1 MTDQALRAAL
11 VDALADPLWLDAA
24 LAWLA
29 AEPGAISELF
39 PAAGRRCGRGPLPR
53 PGPDE
58 VGWSVDDAARTVL
71 LTALR
76 QRGEALAAAVT
87 RLYRHGDAAEKRGVL
102 RALPR
107 LDLADGAV
115 ELLRDALRTND
126 PRLVAA
132 ALGPYA
138 RHLDAAAWRQ
148 AVLKCVFMGIEL
160 AAIDALDERADA
172 ELARMLG
179 DLAAERRA
187 AGRSVPADARSLLD
201 RLSARLEKP

>member
-1 MTDQALRAAL
+1 VTDPGWLGAAAAR
-11 VDALADPLWLDAA
+11 VAADPDA
-24 LAWLA
+24 
-29 AEPGAISELF
+29 IRELF
-39 PAAGRRCGRGPLPR
+39 PSAGRHCGRGPLPR
-53 PGPDE
+53 PGPQE
-58 VGWSVDDAARTVL
+58 AGWTVDDAARTVL
-71 LTALR
+71 LTALP
-76 QRGEALAAAVT
+76 QRGEALAATVT
-87 RLYRHGDAAEKRGVL
+87 VLYHDGDAAEKRGVL

-132 ALGPYA
+132 SLGPYA

-148 AVLKCVFMGIEL
+148 GVLKCVFMGIEL

-172 ELARMLG
+172 ELALMLA

-187 AGRSVPADARSLLD
+187 AGRTFAADATALL
-201 RLSARLEKP
+201 ARLQTPQA